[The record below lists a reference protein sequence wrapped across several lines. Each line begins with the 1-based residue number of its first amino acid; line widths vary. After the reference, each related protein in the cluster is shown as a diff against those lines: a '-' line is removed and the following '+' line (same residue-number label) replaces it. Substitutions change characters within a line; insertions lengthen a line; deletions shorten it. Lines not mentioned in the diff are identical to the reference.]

1 MRALLVLAWLLAAD
15 PFWVAKESS
24 QWSEEELELFLSD
37 SPWARQAEAVA
48 MRGAKGTAS
57 RTFLATAAPMRLAE
71 QEWRR
76 RRIPKDLRENDG
88 AWQEYQEFLEKD
100 AAKFLVLAVA
110 IPKQAAMDAKEM
122 AEMENQSTLR
132 LGKKKVKVSGY
143 FPASESDP
151 FTRLIFARAGA
162 EGAKELVFE
171 LYVPG
176 DGGGN
181 FREAIYV
188 TKEMQWKG
196 NFAF

>member
-1 MRALLVLAWLLAAD
+1 MRALLALAWLLAAD
-15 PFWVAKESS
+15 PYWVTKECS

-57 RTFLATAAPMRLAE
+57 RTFLATATPMRIAE

-100 AAKFLVLAVA
+100 AAKFLILAVA

-132 LGKKKVKVSGY
+132 VGKKKIKMSGY

-151 FTRLIFARAGA
+151 FTRLIFARAGV

-188 TKEMQWKG
+188 AKEMQWKG
-196 NFAF
+196 ILAF

>member
-15 PFWVAKESS
+15 PYWVTKECS
-24 QWSEEELELFLSD
+24 QWSEEELELFLAD

-71 QEWRR
+71 QEWRK

-100 AAKFLVLAVA
+100 AGKFLILAVA
-110 IPKQAAMDAKEM
+110 IPKQATMDAKEM

-132 LGKKKVKVSGY
+132 LGKKKVKMSGY

-151 FTRLIFARAGA
+151 FTRLIFARAGV

-188 TKEMQWKG
+188 PKEMGWKG
-196 NFAF
+196 TLAY

>member
-1 MRALLVLAWLLAAD
+1 MAAD
-15 PFWVAKESS
+15 PYWVTKDCS

-48 MRGAKGTAS
+48 MRGAKGTSS

-71 QEWRR
+71 QEWRK

-100 AAKFLVLAVA
+100 ATKFLVLAVA

-122 AEMENQSTLR
+122 AEMENQSTMR
-132 LGKKKVKVSGY
+132 VGKKKVKMSGY

-151 FTRLIFARAGA
+151 FTRLIFARASV

-181 FREAIYV
+181 FRESIYV

-196 NFAF
+196 TLAF